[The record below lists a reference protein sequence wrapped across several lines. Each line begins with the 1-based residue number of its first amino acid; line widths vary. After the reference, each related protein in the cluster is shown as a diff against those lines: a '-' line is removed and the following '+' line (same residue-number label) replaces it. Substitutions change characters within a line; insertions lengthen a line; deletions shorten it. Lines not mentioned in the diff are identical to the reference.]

1 MFQYQQ
7 HYDQLPP
14 AAALFHPPQLMPP
27 AIFYRR
33 HCRRTGKV
41 KFFNMAKGYGFII
54 PNQSQ
59 YPQEQQH
66 ELTPYKKASPSSSSS
81 INEPNKPNRVEEGMC
96 ICMLVRCKPT
106 IPSMAVNVRS
116 HVVFVHHT
124 SILSLNKGYL
134 ATLNKGEE
142 VEYELHDGPKGI
154 YALYVTGLHGRY
166 LDCNKYNAID
176 YSPANATNA
185 IAATTTSSSSSTTT
199 TTQQH
204 DSAEYHHHISEL
216 TNSFPPVPSHHN
228 AITTTASLPVGNS
241 GTYPMPS
248 LYHHHHHHQHH
259 QQQQQHFVTY
269 IIPHH
274 HHYL

>member
-7 HYDQLPP
+7 QYDQLPP
-14 AAALFHPPQLMPP
+14 ASALFHLPQLMPP
-27 AIFYRR
+27 AIFYQR

-41 KFFNMAKGYGFII
+41 KFFNTAKGYGFII
-54 PNQSQ
+54 PSQSQ

-66 ELTPYKKASPSSSSS
+66 KLTSYKTSSSSS
-81 INEPNKPNRVEEGMC
+81 SSPINEPKPNRVEE
-96 ICMLVRCKPT
+96 
-106 IPSMAVNVRS
+106 
-116 HVVFVHHT
+116 VFVHHT
-124 SILSLNKGYL
+124 SILSLNKGFL

-166 LDCNKYNAID
+166 LDCNKYVID
-176 YSPANATNA
+176 YSPSNTTNT
-185 IAATTTSSSSSTTT
+185 IAATTTSSSSSMTT

-204 DSAEYHHHISEL
+204 KSTEYHHHISEL
-216 TNSFPPVPSHHN
+216 TSSFPPAPPPSHHN
-228 AITTTASLPVGNS
+228 AVANAASLPVGNN

-248 LYHHHHHHQHH
+248 LYHHHHQ

>member
-1 MFQYQQ
+1 MFQYQHQ
-7 HYDQLPP
+7 YDQLPP

-41 KFFNMAKGYGFII
+41 KFFNMTKGYGFII
-54 PNQSQ
+54 PNQSHSL
-59 YPQEQQH
+59 QEQQL
-66 ELTPYKKASPSSSSS
+66 ELIPYKKPSPSCSSP
-81 INEPNKPNRVEEGMC
+81 INESKPNRVEE
-96 ICMLVRCKPT
+96 
-106 IPSMAVNVRS
+106 
-116 HVVFVHHT
+116 VFVHHT

-166 LDCNKYNAID
+166 LDCNKYVID
-176 YSPANATNA
+176 YQANA

-204 DSAEYHHHISEL
+204 ESAEYHHRISEL
-216 TNSFPPVPSHHN
+216 TNTFPSSSHHN
-228 AITTTASLPVGNS
+228 AVTTATSLSVGNN
-241 GTYPMPS
+241 GPYPMSSP
-248 LYHHHHHHQHH
+248 YHHQH

-269 IIPHH
+269 IIPQH

>member
-1 MFQYQQ
+1 MFQYQHQ
-7 HYDQLPP
+7 YDQLPLTT
-14 AAALFHPPQLMPP
+14 ALFHPPQPVPP

-54 PNQSQ
+54 PNQQ
-59 YPQEQQH
+59 QQEL
-66 ELTPYKKASPSSSSS
+66 EPYRKSASSSSATHEDG
-81 INEPNKPNRVEEGMC
+81 NQVEE
-96 ICMLVRCKPT
+96 
-106 IPSMAVNVRS
+106 
-116 HVVFVHHT
+116 VFVHHT

-142 VEYELHDGPKGI
+142 VEYELHDGPRGI

-166 LDCNKYNAID
+166 LDCNKYAID
-176 YSPANATNA
+176 YQSNLSSTTNA
-185 IAATTTSSSSSTTT
+185 IAATTTSSSSSSTTT

-204 DSAEYHHHISEL
+204 KSTEYHHISEL
-216 TNSFPPVPSHHN
+216 TNLCPPPPLLPAN
-228 AITTTASLPVGNS
+228 SLPPGSGN
-241 GTYPMPS
+241 YPMPS
-248 LYHHHHHHQHH
+248 LYHHHH

>member
-7 HYDQLPP
+7 QYDQLPP

-41 KFFNMAKGYGFII
+41 KFFNMTKGYGFII
-54 PNQSQ
+54 PNQPQ
-59 YPQEQQH
+59 YPQEQH
-66 ELTPYKKASPSSSSS
+66 ELTSYKNSSSP
-81 INEPNKPNRVEEGMC
+81 INESKANRVEE
-96 ICMLVRCKPT
+96 
-106 IPSMAVNVRS
+106 
-116 HVVFVHHT
+116 VFVHHT

-154 YALYVTGLHGRY
+154 YAMYVTGLHGRY
-166 LDCNKYNAID
+166 LDFNKYAID
-176 YSPANATNA
+176 YPANTTNA
-185 IAATTTSSSSSTTT
+185 IAATTTTSSSSTTT

-204 DSAEYHHHISEL
+204 ETAEYHHHITEL
-216 TNSFPPVPSHHN
+216 TNPFPPAPPSLQN
-228 AITTTASLPVGNS
+228 AVTTAASLPLGND

-248 LYHHHHHHQHH
+248 LYHHHHHHQH

>member
-7 HYDQLPP
+7 QYDQLPP
-14 AAALFHPPQLMPP
+14 TAALFHPPQLMPP
-27 AIFYRR
+27 AIYYRR
-33 HCRRTGKV
+33 QCRRTGKV
-41 KFFNMAKGYGFII
+41 KFFNMSKGYGFII

-59 YPQEQQH
+59 YPQEQQQQQH
-66 ELTPYKKASPSSSSS
+66 ELTPYKKPSSSSA
-81 INEPNKPNRVEEGMC
+81 INESKPNRVQE
-96 ICMLVRCKPT
+96 
-106 IPSMAVNVRS
+106 
-116 HVVFVHHT
+116 VFVHHT

-166 LDCNKYNAID
+166 LDCNKYAID
-176 YSPANATNA
+176 YPANAPANA

-204 DSAEYHHHISEL
+204 EAAEYHHHISEL
-216 TNSFPPVPSHHN
+216 ANTLPPALLPSHHN
-228 AITTTASLPVGNS
+228 GVATTASLPVGNN

-248 LYHHHHHHQHH
+248 LYHHHHHH